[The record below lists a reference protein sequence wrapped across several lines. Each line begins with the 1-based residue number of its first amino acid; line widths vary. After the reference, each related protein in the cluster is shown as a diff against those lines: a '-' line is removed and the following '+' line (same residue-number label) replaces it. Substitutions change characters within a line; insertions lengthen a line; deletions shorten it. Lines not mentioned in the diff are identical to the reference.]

1 MDSDYQQQSMSTAIR
16 SNTKRNSIDSSINPS
31 RFGPSL
37 LKRRATDITPLAPSA
52 ISKAVLKS
60 NPVPQP
66 LTPGLYRAESFQR
79 VKPAQPLR
87 STKTSQKLVLFP
99 GAAEPPVDDDDDQI
113 QDDGLGL
120 RLPLDFHL
128 SGSRT
133 IAERMTKDQRDFANL
148 PRLSAYCTAEG
159 NNLKE
164 LSEFLRQQHHVS
176 PRFYDECLYAR
187 YHFPLMTLRPGGRKN
202 ASNVRVRSAPWPGNS
217 SHSNEHTTSYD
228 QYVYDYDEDHYREDV
243 DQQTYSH
250 YSPHRHG
257 HEDTARYEAQT
268 LPDYNETAE
277 QADSSYDYHHE
288 GTSTKYDYTSSPT
301 ANEEISQYIG
311 SNTPEFNNVFGSPN
325 ELADTP
331 VELTHSDTEF
341 NDQEHATAAEATTSN
356 DLADNEFPTTPKT
369 PDTNS
374 RFEGGELF
382 IFDYGVVVL
391 WNFSRAQELLLL
403 EDLAPFRIR
412 PLEESEDDLQEMQIE
427 EMHFQYDTNQAKPR
441 IFNDMITL
449 KSGNHM
455 IKLTI
460 SHGVSQSAVLARF
473 EDMMDNTIEDTK
485 HIPKKL
491 AQTGRLDMNRT
502 EITQINGHLFKLRMH
517 VNLVSNVLDTPEI
530 FWSEPSLQPLYK
542 AIRDYLEIPQRA
554 KILNDRCGVISDL
567 LSMLREHLNHFGVEY
582 QTLIIIWLIVI
593 AVFVACIE
601 IAVKALNQTKTPTVA
616 LLL

>member
-1 MDSDYQQQSMSTAIR
+1 MDSSLG
-16 SNTKRNSIDSSINPS
+16 PS
-31 RFGPSL
+31 RFAPSL
-37 LKRRATDITPLAPSA
+37 LKRRATDITPLGLSA

-66 LTPGLYRAESFQR
+66 LTPGLYRSENFQR

-99 GAAEPPVDDDDDQI
+99 SAAEPPVDNDDDQVK
-113 QDDGLGL
+113 DDGLGL

-159 NNLKE
+159 NNMRE
-164 LSEFLRQQHHVS
+164 LCEFLRQQHHVS

-202 ASNVRVRSAPWPGNS
+202 ASNVRVRSAPWPGR
-217 SHSNEHTTSYD
+217 SNYDSGNDFEHTPAGYD
-228 QYVYDYDEDHYREDV
+228 QYDYSYEEDNYAEDV
-243 DQQTYSH
+243 SQQTYSH
-250 YSPHRHG
+250 YPSHRHDY
-257 HEDTARYEAQT
+257 EDTARYEAQT

-277 QADSSYDYHHE
+277 QANSNFDYSQGSTSS
-288 GTSTKYDYTSSPT
+288 TNYDYTPSPIN
-301 ANEEISQYIG
+301 NEQRSDFIG
-311 SNTPEFNNVFGSPN
+311 SKTPEF
-325 ELADTP
+325 
-331 VELTHSDTEF
+331 
-341 NDQEHATAAEATTSN
+341 
-356 DLADNEFPTTPKT
+356 
-369 PDTNS
+369 TNM
-374 RFEGGELF
+374 FEGGELF
-382 IFDYGVVVL
+382 VFDYGVVVL

-412 PLEESEDDLQEMQIE
+412 PLEDSEDDLQDMQIE

-449 KSGNHM
+449 KSENHM

-460 SHGVSQSAVLARF
+460 
-473 EDMMDNTIEDTK
+473 T
-485 HIPKKL
+485 
-491 AQTGRLDMNRT
+491 QTGRLDMNRT

-593 AVFVACIE
+593 AVFVACVSISKWPVL
-601 IAVKALNQTKTPTVA
+601 AYR
-616 LLL
+616 

>member
-1 MDSDYQQQSMSTAIR
+1 LR
-16 SNTKRNSIDSSINPS
+16 
-31 RFGPSL
+31 
-37 LKRRATDITPLAPSA
+37 PSA

-66 LTPGLYRAESFQR
+66 LTPDRYRSESFQR
-79 VKPAQPLR
+79 IKPAQPLR

-99 GAAEPPVDDDDDQI
+99 SAAETPADDDQI

-164 LSEFLRQQHHVS
+164 LCEFLRLQHHVS

-202 ASNVRVRSAPWPGNS
+202 ASNVRVRSAPWPGNT
-217 SHSNEHTTSYD
+217 SHNNEPASSYD
-228 QYVYDYDEDHYREDV
+228 NLDYDYEEDHFREDV
-243 DQQTYSH
+243 GQQRYSH
-250 YSPHRHG
+250 YSSHRHE

-268 LPDYNETAE
+268 LPDYNEPAE
-277 QADSSYDYHHE
+277 QTNSSYDYHYE
-288 GTSTKYDYTSSPT
+288 GTSSKYDYTSSPN
-301 ANEEISQYIG
+301 ANEETPDYVG
-311 SNTPEFNNVFGSPN
+311 SKTPEFTNLYGSLT
-325 ELADTP
+325 EMADPP
-331 VELTHSDTEF
+331 VELTDSDTEL
-341 NDQEHATAAEATTSN
+341 NDEEHAATTSSN
-356 DLADNEFPTTPKT
+356 DVVDNNEFPTTPKT
-369 PDTNS
+369 PDASS

-412 PLEESEDDLQEMQIE
+412 PLEDSEDDLQEMQIE

-502 EITQINGHLFKLRMH
+502 EITQISGHLFKLRMH

-530 FWSEPSLQPLYK
+530 FWSEPSLQSLYK

-593 AVFVACIE
+593 AVLVACVSILS
-601 IAVKALNQTKTPTVA
+601 IGPCYITIGSTISPFVFCLD
-616 LLL
+616 